1 MQHHGFWI
9 RIFYRKVHFHGSSF
23 VESHLSLWQITYL
36 VTCHLTTRVWLSSH
50 QFPSPTHGCCVFLFY
65 SLSLWKLI
73 VTFNALLRRRILSS
87 AVKEKWHTNIFMFL
101 SCVWKS
107 LSCVQLFATPWTA
120 ACQTPLSMK
129 FSRQEYWSGL
139 LCPPPEDL
147 PNPDIKPRSPALQ
160 ADSLLTEP
168 PGKPKNTGAGSLSL
182 LQGIFPTQGLKPGL
196 PHCRQIL
203 YQLSYEESPDH
214 CWHSSIFMNFLP
226 VFKERIV

>member
-139 LCPPPEDL
+139 LCPLPGDL
-147 PNPDIKPRSPALQ
+147 PNSGIEPTSLMFPAF
-160 ADSLLTEP
+160 
-168 PGKPKNTGAGSLSL
+168 TGGYFTTSATWEAP
-182 LQGIFPTQGLKPGL
+182 QD
-196 PHCRQIL
+196 L
-203 YQLSYEESPDH
+203 YL
-214 CWHSSIFMNFLP
+214 
-226 VFKERIV
+226 